1 MWELLTVGENL
12 IFTTA
17 LGIMLLIGLLEVL
30 GMLSGMGGSSVIDGL
45 LPEIDAD
52 AGGFDG
58 SLGKFMGWLRIGK
71 VPVLML
77 MVIFLAS
84 FGSTGLMFQTGFHS
98 ISGHYLPG
106 WIPGIFVFFISIW
119 LTRLFGGFLH
129 RILPKDESLAVART
143 SLIGQVAVITLG
155 TAGKGSPAEAKTKDA
170 HGKTHYFLVE
180 PDQDDEIF
188 KTGDAVLLVSMEN
201 HIYKAISSPS
211 PFLSD
216 SP

>member
-1 MWELLTVGENL
+1 MWELLTVSENL

-30 GMLSGMGGSSVIDGL
+30 AMISGVGGSSVVDSL
-45 LPEIDAD
+45 LPEINAD

-77 MVIFLAS
+77 LVIFLAS
-84 FGSTGLMFQTGFHS
+84 FGSAGLMFQAAFHS

-106 WIPGIFVFFISIW
+106 WLPAIFVFFVSLW
-119 LTRLFGGFLH
+119 LTRFFGGFLH
-129 RILPKDESLAVART
+129 RILPKDETMAVART
-143 SLIGQVAVITLG
+143 SLVGQMALITLG
-155 TAGKGSPAEAKTKDA
+155 TASKGSPAEGKAKDA

-180 PDQDDEIF
+180 PDAEDTVF
-188 KTGDAVLLVSMEN
+188 KTGDAVLLVAMEN
-201 HIYKAISSPS
+201 HIYKAIRSPS

-216 SP
+216 PP